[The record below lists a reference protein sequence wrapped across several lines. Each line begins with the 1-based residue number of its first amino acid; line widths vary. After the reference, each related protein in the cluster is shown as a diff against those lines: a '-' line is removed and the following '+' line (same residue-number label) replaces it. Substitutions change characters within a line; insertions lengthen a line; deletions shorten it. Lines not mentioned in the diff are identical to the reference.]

1 MKNNVLAS
9 WLSTLLSSPIVSTI
23 FCILAPYYL
32 GYQVNFDYVIL
43 VLVSIFFYALLPFSS
58 TFVRIIKR
66 NDDIYI
72 SELKERPKHFIAGI
86 VGYIASAIIFFNLNL
101 RYYTIFSLASLIIAF
116 ITLIVT
122 LRWKISIHVI
132 GFCTPLTLLSII
144 SNGLFSPL
152 LILTPLLMWARVKVR
167 AHNWLQTFAG
177 ACLGIFGT
185 LFFTLLLERV
195 LII

>member
-1 MKNNVLAS
+1 MKNNILAS

-23 FCILAPYYL
+23 FCIIAPYYL
-32 GYQVNFDYVIL
+32 GYQINFGYFIL
-43 VLVSIFFYALLPFSS
+43 VLVSIFFYAFLPFSS
-58 TFVRIIKR
+58 TFIRIIKR
-66 NDDIYI
+66 HDDIYI

-86 VGYIASAIIFFNLNL
+86 LGYIISAIIFFSLNL
-101 RYYTIFSLASLIIAF
+101 KYYTIFSLTSLIIAC
-116 ITLIVT
+116 ITLIIT

-167 AHNWLQTFAG
+167 AHNWLQVFAG
-177 ACLGIFGT
+177 AGLGTFGT
-185 LFFTLLLERV
+185 LFSAFLLEEF
-195 LII
+195 LI